1 MKKTLRKIIEP
12 TLTLASIGIESIMR
26 VHNEHGNPMTKKQL
40 SECISGVV
48 ESKMVEVA
56 KRYGIQIEAPK
67 VDSKPDTIINY
78 KPLEIKTIAAS
89 SDAWRG
95 GAYSKR
101 ESDYLF
107 IKWDY
112 SDGEFTWFALHKYLK
127 EDDWIGCDVENK
139 DNNYYATKIRLNEM
153 LDGEILVGGKE
164 KKRVLYHPVLQTLN

>member
-1 MKKTLRKIIEP
+1 MKKTLKKIIEP

-56 KRYGIQIEAPK
+56 RKYGIQIESPK
-67 VDSKPDTIINY
+67 VDSEPDIIINY
-78 KPLEIKTIAAS
+78 KPLEIKTTS
-89 SDAWRG
+89 SVEWRG

-127 EDDWIGCDVENK
+127 EDDWNGGDVMDK
-139 DNNYYATKIRLNEM
+139 DNNYYATKIKLNEM

-164 KKRVLYHPVLQTLN
+164 KKTVLYHPVLQTLN